1 MTYNILDEKEMNETI
16 NISECRNLRQV
27 MNTLTAAPMITKKE
41 YVRFMTVV
49 DGVLK
54 RMENEVGENE
64 TD

>member
-16 NISECRNLRQV
+16 GISECRNLRQV

-54 RMENEVGENE
+54 RMESEAGESE